1 MNPRDPER
9 PVKEERM
16 RESKTHIW
24 MNGTFVPYEDAK
36 IHVLSHVVHYGS
48 SAFEG
53 IRAYATPHGTAV
65 FRLDRHVQ
73 RLLDSCKIS
82 RIDCPYS
89 FDELMDAVRETVRRN
104 GGEACYIRPVVYRG
118 FKTLGVN
125 PTGVPVDV
133 AIATLNW
140 GKYLGKDA
148 LTRGISVK
156 VSSWRRAAPDTFP
169 FMAKTGANYMNSQ
182 LIKLEAITDGY
193 EEGIALDSF
202 GYVAEGSGENIF
214 LVRGGVLQ
222 TPTIANAILPGITRE
237 TVITL
242 GRDLGYEVREEQ
254 IPREALYIADEVFFT
269 GTAAEITPITSIDR
283 MKVGQGTVGAV
294 TRRLQDSFFDI
305 IEGRAR
311 DRHGWLFPV
320 EAKDKVQRAAKKAR

>member
-1 MNPRDPER
+1 M
-9 PVKEERM
+9 
-16 RESKTHIW
+16 IW

-48 SAFEG
+48 STFEG
-53 IRAYATPHGTAV
+53 IRAYATPRGTAV

-89 FDELMDAVRETVRRN
+89 YDELMEAIRETVRRN
-104 GGEACYIRPVVYRG
+104 GGQACYIRPVVYRG

-169 FMAKTGANYMNSQ
+169 FMAKTGANYEQPAHQAGASP
-182 LIKLEAITDGY
+182 TDTK
-193 EEGIALDSF
+193 GIALDAF
-202 GYVAEGSGENIF
+202 GFVAEGSGENIF
-214 LVRGGVLQ
+214 LVRNGVLQ
-222 TPTIANAILPGITRE
+222 TPTLANAILPGITRD
-237 TVITL
+237 TVLDL
-242 GRDLGYEVREEQ
+242 GRDLGLEVREDQ

-269 GTAAEITPITSIDR
+269 GTAAEITPITSIDK
-283 MKVGQGTVGAV
+283 MKVGSGLVGPI
-294 TRRLQDSFFDI
+294 TKRLQEAFFDV
-305 IEGRAR
+305 IEGRTR

-320 EAKDKVQRAAKKAR
+320 DAKGKVQRAAKKAR

>member
-1 MNPRDPER
+1 MAGD
-9 PVKEERM
+9 VKA
-16 RESKTHIW
+16 TIW
-24 MNGTFVPYEDAK
+24 MNGKFVPFEEAT

-53 IRAYATPHGTAV
+53 IRAYDTPHGTAIY
-65 FRLDRHVQ
+65 RLDRHVQ
-73 RLLDSCKIS
+73 RLLDSCKIA
-82 RIDCPYS
+82 RLDVPFLY
-89 FDELMDAVRETVRRN
+89 DELMEATRETVRRN
-104 GGEACYIRPVVYRG
+104 GGKACYIRPIVYRG
-118 FKTLGVN
+118 YKTLGVN

-148 LTRGISVK
+148 LERGIAVK

-169 FMAKTGANYMNSQ
+169 SLAKTGANYMNSQ

-193 EEGIALDSF
+193 EEGIALDTF

-214 LVRGGVLQ
+214 LVKDNVLH
-222 TPTIANAILPGITRE
+222 TPTIANAILPGITRDSI
-237 TVITL
+237 ITIAK
-242 GRDLGYEVREEQ
+242 DLGIEVREEQ
-254 IPREALYIADEVFFT
+254 IPREALYIADEVFST
-269 GTAAEITPITSIDR
+269 GTAAEITPITSIDKIGVGDG
-283 MKVGQGTVGAV
+283 KVGAM

-305 IEGRAR
+305 IEGRSR

-320 EAKDKVQRAAKKAR
+320 DAKTKVQRAAKKAR

>member
-1 MNPRDPER
+1 MARDAQ
-9 PVKEERM
+9 PV
-16 RESKTHIW
+16 IW
-24 MNGTFVPYEDAK
+24 MNGKFIEFEDAK

-53 IRAYATPHGTAV
+53 IRAYDTPRGTAI
-65 FRLDRHVQ
+65 FRLDRHIQ
-73 RLLDSCKIS
+73 RLIDSCKIA
-82 RIDCPYS
+82 RMVPPFT
-89 FDELMDAVRETVRRN
+89 FDDLMEATKETVRRN
-104 GGEACYIRPVVYRG
+104 GGNACYLRPVVYRG
-118 FKTLGVN
+118 YRSLGVN

-148 LTRGISVK
+148 LDKGIAVR

-202 GYVAEGSGENIF
+202 GFLAEGSGENLF
-214 LVRGGVLQ
+214 LVRGNTLY
-222 TPTIANAILPGITRE
+222 TPTLASAILPGVTRDC
-237 TVITL
+237 VLVL
-242 GRDLGYEVREEQ
+242 GRELGLEVREEQ
-254 IPREALYIADEVFFT
+254 LPREMLSICDEVFLT

-283 MKVGQGTVGAV
+283 IPVGSGRVGPV
-294 TRRLQDSFFDI
+294 TKKLQEAFFDV
-305 IEGRAR
+305 IEGRSR

-320 EAKDKVQRAAKKAR
+320 AAAGKVQRAAKKAR

>member
-1 MNPRDPER
+1 MA
-9 PVKEERM
+9 K
-16 RESKTHIW
+16 ESKSVIW
-24 MNGTFVPYEDAK
+24 MNGKFVPFEEAT

-48 SAFEG
+48 SVFEG
-53 IRAYATPHGTAV
+53 IRAYATPKGTAV

-73 RLLDSCKIS
+73 RMLDSCKIA
-82 RIDCPYS
+82 RIECPYLY
-89 FDELMDAVRETVRRN
+89 DELMDAVRESVRKN
-104 GGEACYIRPVVYRG
+104 GGTACYIRPVVYRG
-118 FKTLGVN
+118 YKTLGVN

-133 AIATLNW
+133 AIACLNW

-148 LTRGISVK
+148 LDKGIAVK

-169 FMAKTGANYMNSQ
+169 SLAKTGANYLNSQ

-193 EEGIALDSF
+193 EEGIALDAF

-214 LVRGGVLQ
+214 LVRGTTLY
-222 TPTIANAILPGITRE
+222 TPTMANAILPGITRD
-237 TVITL
+237 TIIAL
-242 GRDLGYEVREEQ
+242 AADLGLTVREEQ
-254 IPREALYIADEVFFT
+254 IPREALYIADEVFLT

-283 MKVGQGTVGAV
+283 IPVGNGTVGAV
-294 TRRLQDSFFDI
+294 TRQLQEAFFDI

-320 EAKDKVQRAAKKAR
+320 EPGNKIQRAAKKAR

>member
-1 MNPRDPER
+1 MA
-9 PVKEERM
+9 
-16 RESKTHIW
+16 RESNAVIW
-24 MNGTFVPYEDAK
+24 MNGKFVPYEDAK

-48 SAFEG
+48 STFEG
-53 IRAYATPHGTAV
+53 IRAYATPGGTAV

-73 RLLDSCKIS
+73 RLIDSCKIA
-82 RIDCPYS
+82 RIECPYLY
-89 FDELMDAVRETVRRN
+89 DELMEAVRETVRKN
-104 GGEACYIRPVVYRG
+104 GGQACYIRPVVYRG

-133 AIATLNW
+133 AIACLNW

-148 LTRGISVK
+148 LERGIAVK

-169 FMAKTGANYMNSQ
+169 ALAKTGANYLNSQ

-193 EEGIALDSF
+193 EEGIALDAF

-214 LVRGGVLQ
+214 LVRNGALL
-222 TPTIANAILPGITRE
+222 TPTLANAILPGITRDS
-237 TVITL
+237 VIEL
-242 GRDLGYEVREEQ
+242 AKDLKIEVREEQ

-283 MKVGQGTVGAV
+283 IPVGEGMVGPI
-294 TRRLQDSFFDI
+294 TKRLQESFFDI
-305 IEGRAR
+305 IEGRAN
-311 DRHGWLFPV
+311 DRRGWLFPV
-320 EAKDKVQRAAKKAR
+320 EAKGKVQRAAKKAR

>member
-1 MNPRDPER
+1 
-9 PVKEERM
+9 
-16 RESKTHIW
+16 
-24 MNGTFVPYEDAK
+24 MNGKFVPYEDAK

-48 SAFEG
+48 STFEG
-53 IRAYATPHGTAV
+53 IRAYATPGGTSV

-73 RLLDSCKIS
+73 RLIDSCKIA
-82 RIDCPYS
+82 RIECPYLY
-89 FDELMDAVRETVRRN
+89 DELMDAVRETVRKN
-104 GGEACYIRPVVYRG
+104 GGQACYIRPVVYRG

-133 AIATLNW
+133 AIACLNW

-148 LTRGISVK
+148 LERGIAVK

-169 FMAKTGANYMNSQ
+169 ALAKTGANYLNSQ

-214 LVRGGVLQ
+214 LVRNGALL
-222 TPTIANAILPGITRE
+222 TPTLANSILPGITRDS
-237 TVITL
+237 VIEL
-242 GRDLGYEVREEQ
+242 ARDLKLEVREEQ
-254 IPREALYIADEVFFT
+254 IPREMLYIADEVFFT

-283 MKVGQGTVGAV
+283 LPVGEGLVGPI
-294 TRRLQDSFFDI
+294 TKRLQESFFDV
-305 IEGRAR
+305 IEGRAN
-311 DRHGWLFPV
+311 DRRGWLFPV
-320 EAKDKVQRAAKKAR
+320 EAKGKVQRAAKKAR

>member
-1 MNPRDPER
+1 MA
-9 PVKEERM
+9 K
-16 RESKTHIW
+16 ESKSVIW
-24 MNGTFVPYEDAK
+24 MNGKFVPFEEAT

-48 SAFEG
+48 SVFEG
-53 IRAYATPHGTAV
+53 IRAYATPKGTAV

-73 RLLDSCKIS
+73 RMLDSCKIA
-82 RIDCPYS
+82 RIECPYLY
-89 FDELMDAVRETVRRN
+89 DELMDAVRESVRKN
-104 GGEACYIRPVVYRG
+104 GGTACYIRPVVYRG
-118 FKTLGVN
+118 YKTLGVN

-133 AIATLNW
+133 AIACLNW

-148 LTRGISVK
+148 LDKGIAVK

-169 FMAKTGANYMNSQ
+169 SLAKTGANYLNSQ

-193 EEGIALDSF
+193 EEGIALDAF

-214 LVRGGVLQ
+214 LVRGTTLY
-222 TPTIANAILPGITRE
+222 TPTMANAILPGITRD
-237 TVITL
+237 TIIAL
-242 GRDLGYEVREEQ
+242 AADLGLTVREEQ
-254 IPREALYIADEVFFT
+254 VPREALYIADEVFLT

-283 MKVGQGTVGAV
+283 IPVGNGTVGAV
-294 TRRLQDSFFDI
+294 TRQLQEAFFDI

-320 EAKDKVQRAAKKAR
+320 EPGNKIQRAAKKAR

>member
-1 MNPRDPER
+1 MA
-9 PVKEERM
+9 EEVRG
-16 RESKTHIW
+16 TIW
-24 MNGTFVPYEDAK
+24 MNGKFVPFEEAT

-53 IRAYATPHGTAV
+53 IRAYDTPHGTAIY
-65 FRLDRHVQ
+65 RLDRHVQ
-73 RLLDSCKIS
+73 RLLDSCKIA
-82 RIDCPYS
+82 RLDIPYLY
-89 FDELMDAVRETVRRN
+89 DELMEATRETVRRN
-104 GGEACYIRPVVYRG
+104 GGKACYIRPVVYRG
-118 FKTLGVN
+118 YKTLGVN

-148 LTRGISVK
+148 LERGIAVR
-156 VSSWRRAAPDTFP
+156 VSSWRRSAPDTFP
-169 FMAKTGANYMNSQ
+169 ALAKTGANYMNSQ
-182 LIKLEAITDGY
+182 LVKLEAITDGY
-193 EEGIALDSF
+193 QEGIALDTF

-214 LVRGGVLQ
+214 LVRNGVLH
-222 TPTIANAILPGITRE
+222 TPTIANAILPGITRDS
-237 TVITL
+237 IIQIAK
-242 GRDLGYEVREEQ
+242 DLGIEVREEQ

-283 MKVGQGTVGAV
+283 IGIGAGTVGPM
-294 TRRLQDSFFDI
+294 TRRLQDAFFDI

-320 EAKDKVQRAAKKAR
+320 DAKTKVQRAAKKAR